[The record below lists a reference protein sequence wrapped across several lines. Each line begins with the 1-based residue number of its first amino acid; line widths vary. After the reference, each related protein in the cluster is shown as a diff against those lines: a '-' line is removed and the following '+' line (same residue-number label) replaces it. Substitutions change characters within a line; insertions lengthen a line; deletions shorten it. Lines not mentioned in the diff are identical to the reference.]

1 MKDKKIIPGV
11 TKNPFSEYPKRQYYE
26 LLRSRMDIWRSPFL
40 AHWKDLAQYLM
51 PYRQQFEITDNNRG
65 ERRNL
70 SIIDSTATL
79 CLRDLAAGL
88 MSGLTSPSRP
98 WFKFTT
104 NDKKLS
110 ENKKVKVYLD
120 QITDIEAAIL
130 LQSNFYNEA
139 PNLYG
144 DGGAFG
150 TSALYMEEDYDNVV
164 RFYHWPIGSYY
175 LANNDKMRVA
185 VAVRDLT
192 YTVRE
197 IVEKFGTDPKTG
209 EIDFS
214 NITVNVQNLWAQGQL
229 EAWVYVTHVIEINPD
244 WQPKSMLAK
253 HKRYRSVWYER
264 GVMGSGMN
272 LQMIPMG
279 PDLDRYL
286 RESGYDYFPVLV
298 YRWGRSGEDIYGTVC
313 PGMEALGD
321 IKQLQMGE
329 RRKAQAIEKWVNPP
343 LVGDSSLRSS
353 LVTQVP
359 GGMNWVNMSNG
370 QEQLKPLYSV
380 NPDISTLNKSQE
392 EVRERISRAMYND
405 LIRMMLDSERKQIT
419 ATEVEERTGEKEF
432 ILGPMMEQL
441 NQGVLD
447 PLIINVYRMANKQG
461 LMPPMP
467 EELKGKRVTIE
478 YVSVMAQAR
487 KAVGKA
493 AMVDFSQFVTSLEQ
507 GNPNDPSIGDI
518 VDKDEQVRQY
528 ADMISIP
535 AVVIRSEDEVA
546 KIRQGRAQQ
555 QQAQAAQ
562 ERLSAGARAA
572 KDLAAAPTDQNNAL
586 TQLVN
591 GANAG
596 SLAPQGA

>member
-1 MKDKKIIPGV
+1 
-11 TKNPFSEYPKRQYYE
+11 
-26 LLRSRMDIWRSPFL
+26 MDIWRSPFIY
-40 AHWKDLAQYLM
+40 HWKDLAQYLM
-51 PYRQQFEITDNNRG
+51 PYRQQFDVTDNNRG

-79 CLRDLAAGL
+79 ALRDLAAGL
-88 MSGLTSPSRP
+88 MSGITSPARP
-98 WFKFTT
+98 WFKFGV

-110 ENKKVKVYLD
+110 SNKKVKKYLD
-120 QITDIEAAIL
+120 DITDIEASIL
-130 LQSNFYNEA
+130 LSSNFYNEA

-144 DGGAFG
+144 DAAAFATG
-150 TSALYMEEDYDNVV
+150 ALYMEEDYETVV

-175 LANNDKMRVA
+175 LANNSRMQVA

-197 IVEKFGTDPKTG
+197 TVEKFGWENCTLQ
-209 EIDFS
+209 
-214 NITVNVQNLWAQGQL
+214 VQELFDNGML
-229 EAWVYVTHVIEINPD
+229 ESWVYITHVIEENPD
-244 WQPKSMLAK
+244 WKRGQSALAR
-253 HKRYRSVWYER
+253 HKRYRSIWYER
-264 GVMGSGMN
+264 GIFGNGINV
-272 LQMIPMG
+272 QMIPMG
-279 PDLDRYL
+279 PDLDKYL

-298 YRWGRSGEDIYGTVC
+298 DRWGRSGEDIYGTVC

-343 LVGDSSLRSS
+343 LVGDSSLRST

-359 GGMNWVNMSNG
+359 GGMNWVNMANG
-370 QEQLKPLYSV
+370 QEQLKPLYAV
-380 NPDISTLNKSQE
+380 NPDISTLNKNQE
-392 EVRERISRAMYND
+392 EIRERINRAFYND
-405 LIRMMLDSERKQIT
+405 LIRMMLDTERKQIT

-447 PLIINVYRMANKQG
+447 PLIINTYRIANKQG
-461 LMPPMP
+461 LMPSMP
-467 EELKGKRVTIE
+467 EELKGQPVTIE

-493 AMVDFSQFVTSLEQ
+493 AMVDFSQFVISLEQ

-535 AVVIRSEDEVA
+535 AVVIRSPEEVA
-546 KIRQGRAQQ
+546 QIRQGRAKQQ
-555 QQAQAAQ
+555 QEQQAQ
-562 ERLSAGARAA
+562 ERLTAGARAA
-572 KDLAAAPTDQNNAL
+572 KDLAAAPTDQDNAL
-586 TQLVN
+586 TKLV
-591 GANAG
+591 AG
-596 SLAPQGA
+596 SLAPGGGA

>member
-1 MKDKKIIPGV
+1 
-11 TKNPFSEYPKRQYYE
+11 
-26 LLRSRMDIWRSPFL
+26 MDLSRSPFL
-40 AHWKDLAQYLM
+40 SHWRDLAQYLM
-51 PYRQQFEITDNNRG
+51 PYRQQFDITDNNRG

-88 MSGLTSPSRP
+88 MSGLTSPARP
-98 WFKFTT
+98 WFRFSV

-110 ENKKVKVYLD
+110 QNKKVQVYLD
-120 QITDIEAAIL
+120 DATDTVSNVL

-144 DGGAFG
+144 DGAAFG
-150 TSALYMEEDYDNVV
+150 TSALYMEEDFDNVV

-197 IVEKFGTDPKTG
+197 VVEKFGTNERTG
-209 EIDFS
+209 EVSFD
-214 NITVNVQNLWAQGQL
+214 NISLAVQELYKAGQL
-229 EAWVYVTHVIEINPD
+229 EAWVFVTHVIEINPD
-244 WQPKSMLAK
+244 YKSNSMLAK

-264 GVMGSGMN
+264 GIFGSGLN
-272 LQMIPMG
+272 VQMIPMG
-279 PDLDRYL
+279 PDLDTYL
-286 RESGYDYFPVLV
+286 RESGYDYFPVLA

-343 LVGDSSLRSS
+343 LVGDSSLRST

-359 GGMNWVNMSNG
+359 GGMNWVNMLGGSGND
-370 QEQLKPLYSV
+370 QLKPLYSV

-447 PLIINVYRMANKQG
+447 PLIINTYRITNKQKR
-461 LMPPMP
+461 MTPMP
-467 EELKGKRVTIE
+467 EELKGAKVIIE
-478 YVSVMAQAR
+478 YTSVMAQAR
-487 KAVGKA
+487 KAVHKA
-493 AMVDFSQFVTSLEQ
+493 SMVDFSQFVTSLEQ

-528 ADMISIP
+528 ADAISIP
-535 AVVIRSEDEVA
+535 AVIIRSQDEVA

-586 TQLVN
+586 TQLTN
-591 GANAG
+591 SG
-596 SLAPQGA
+596 SFAPQGA